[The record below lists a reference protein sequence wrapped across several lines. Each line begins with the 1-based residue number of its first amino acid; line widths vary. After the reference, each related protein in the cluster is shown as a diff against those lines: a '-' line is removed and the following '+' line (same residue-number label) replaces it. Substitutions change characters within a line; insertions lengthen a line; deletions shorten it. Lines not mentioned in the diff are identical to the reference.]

1 MAQPRG
7 PWLHAVRGTLLVG
20 GLALFAQVFR
30 AADSAVIARLLYG
43 VGAFGAGLLL
53 LPQLAA
59 VALET
64 LGWKLTFRAGGTPV
78 RFAPL
83 LRVRVATEALAQSL
97 PLGVAFAE
105 STKPFLLLRHC
116 RLTLDRSIAGMAA
129 RKVLVLVAQSA
140 YVVGLSVLGF
150 AGLEGASRAGLDV
163 PHLAWLAL
171 AAGVALGVGGV
182 TSGLLLRNSA
192 LGRWTFALLGRIK
205 IARLR
210 SWLSR
215 RERAFSST
223 DGAVSALFRSDLREL
238 ALPTLL
244 YLGAWLLES
253 VETWLILTLLGAHPS
268 FVTVGSLE
276 VVVSLLRNVVF
287 VVPAGLGV
295 QDLGYAACFAAF
307 GLPEAASTGAAF
319 VVLKR
324 GKELFWIAVGY
335 ALLGSDLG
343 ALLRR
348 PLSNGAV
355 AELTAGVLA
364 PAVE

>member
-1 MAQPRG
+1 M
-7 PWLHAVRGTLLVG
+7 
-20 GLALFAQVFR
+20 
-30 AADSAVIARLLYG
+30 SRLLFG
-43 VGAFGAGLLL
+43 VGAFGVVVLL

-59 VALET
+59 IALET

-105 STKPFLLLRHC
+105 SAKPFLLGRHC
-116 RLTLDRSIAGMAA
+116 GVPLDRSIAGMAA

-140 YVVGLSVLGF
+140 YVVGLTLLGF
-150 AGLEGASRAGLDV
+150 AGLQGASRAGLGLP
-163 PHLAWLAL
+163 PHLGWLAL
-171 AAGVALGVGGV
+171 GAGIALGAAGVA
-182 TSGLLLRNSA
+182 SGLMLRDSA
-192 LGRWTFALLGRIK
+192 LGRWSFELLARIDL
-205 IARLR
+205 ARLR
-210 SWLSR
+210 SWLAR

-223 DGAVSALFRSDLREL
+223 DGAVSALFRSNLREL
-238 ALPTLL
+238 AWPTLV
-244 YLGAWLLES
+244 YVGVWLLES

-276 VVVSLLRNVVF
+276 VVVSLIRNVVF

-307 GLPEAASTGAAF
+307 GMPEPASTGAAF
-319 VVLKR
+319 VVMKR

-343 ALLRR
+343 ALFRR
-348 PLSNGAV
+348 WSNDNPVRLLAAN
-355 AELTAGVLA
+355 AEPSKV
-364 PAVE
+364 VS